1 MCIPF
6 HSAFFFLL
14 IRFINSFIS
23 CSPLSDHLRDLV
35 SRLLP
40 EEKGKVSLIV
50 DGCSPV
56 AGYEAAAQ
64 ECIKDMAAE
73 GVNCVSFAEV
83 EMAFK
88 KRLARVEEL
97 RETAEQL
104 ATEQAHEQQEGS
116 TVPTR
121 WTEEGSEVNRQ

>member
-6 HSAFFFLL
+6 HIAFFFLL

-40 EEKGKVSLIV
+40 EEKSKVSLIV

-64 ECIKDMAAE
+64 ECIEDMAAE
-73 GVNCVSFAEV
+73 GVIPKARKNGFSEMSFDRSSNCR
-83 EMAFK
+83 MASSVFWPS
-88 KRLARVEEL
+88 
-97 RETAEQL
+97 
-104 ATEQAHEQQEGS
+104 G
-116 TVPTR
+116 
-121 WTEEGSEVNRQ
+121 